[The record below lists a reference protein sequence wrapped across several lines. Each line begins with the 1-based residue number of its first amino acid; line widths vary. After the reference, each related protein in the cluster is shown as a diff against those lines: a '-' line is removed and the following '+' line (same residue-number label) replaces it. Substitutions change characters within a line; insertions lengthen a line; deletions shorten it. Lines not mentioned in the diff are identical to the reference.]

1 MLLRAPTINEL
12 IDRRSTIL
20 DGPFFDCV
28 ASTQHG
34 SVEDHKG
41 YISQVHAS
49 QS

>member
-1 MLLRAPTINEL
+1 MLLRAPQINYPTDARL
-12 IDRRSTIL
+12 FWIDL
-20 DGPFFDCV
+20 LGCV